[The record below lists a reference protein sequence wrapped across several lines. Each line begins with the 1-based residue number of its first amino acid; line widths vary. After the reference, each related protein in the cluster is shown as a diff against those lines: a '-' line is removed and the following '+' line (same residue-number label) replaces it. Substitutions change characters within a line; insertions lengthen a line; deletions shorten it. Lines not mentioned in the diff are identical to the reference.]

1 MPSQLHSHVR
11 ISRQGELRRR
21 DFLKA
26 GIAAG
31 ALGSLGWHDLVT
43 AKADELRQRGMS
55 CILLWMQGGPSQF
68 ETFSPRPGHANGGE
82 TKAIS
87 TAVSGIEY
95 AENLP
100 NLAKVAGDLAVIRS
114 VTSRE
119 GSHPRA
125 TSYLHTGYL
134 PTASVKYPAFGAL
147 AAKEIEH
154 PQCELPAFVQIG
166 RGGFGGGATIGGGFL
181 GNEYNPFNVQQPGQA
196 PANTPIPAG
205 EARLDKRL
213 GLLGKL
219 QGEYAAEGGKQIVE
233 DHQKLYAK
241 TAKMIKSPQMKAFNL
256 ADEKAEARAAYGNG
270 PFASGCLLAR
280 RLVETGV
287 TFVEVVSNG
296 WDTHQDNFNRVKT
309 LTGQIDQPFAA
320 LVGDL
325 KDRGLLDS
333 TLVIWMGEFGR
344 TPRIN
349 GNSGR
354 DHYPRAFNVALAGA
368 GVKGG
373 QVIGATDAGGN
384 TVSERPV
391 DVNDLFRTF
400 CHALKIDAD
409 KENMSPIG
417 RPIRIVEKGQPVEE
431 LFG

>member
-1 MPSQLHSHVR
+1 MSIQLHTHVR
-11 ISRQGELRRR
+11 ISRRGTVRRR

-31 ALGSLGWHDLVT
+31 SLGALGWHDLVA

-68 ETFSPRPGHANGGE
+68 ETFSPKPGHQNGGQ

-87 TAVSGIEY
+87 TAVTGVEY

-100 NLAKVAGDLAVIRS
+100 NLAKVAGELAVIRS

-154 PQCELPAFVQIG
+154 PECELPAFVQIG

-181 GNEYNPFNVQQPGQA
+181 GNDYNPFTVQQPGQA
-196 PANTPIPAG
+196 PANTPIPFG
-205 EARLDKRL
+205 QDRLDRRL
-213 GLLGKL
+213 DLLDKL
-219 QGEYAAEGGKQIVE
+219 QGSYASEGGKKIVE

-241 TAKMIKSPQMKAFNL
+241 TAKMIKSPQMKAFSVG
-256 ADEKAEARAAYGNG
+256 DEKADVLEAYGSG

-287 TFVEVVSNG
+287 TFVEVLSNG
-296 WDTHQDNFNRVKT
+296 WDTHQDNFNRVKQ

-325 KDRGLLDS
+325 KDRGLLQS

-368 GVKGG
+368 GIKGG
-373 QVIGATDAGGN
+373 VVIGQTDEGGN
-384 TVSERPV
+384 TVTERPV
-391 DVNDLFRTF
+391 DVTDLFRTF
-400 CHALKIDAD
+400 CRALKIDAD

-417 RPIRIVEKGQPVEE
+417 RPIRIVEKGGAVEE
-431 LFG
+431 LFT